1 MVGMALIRV
10 AAGIPLRND
19 RILLGLRA
27 PHRKSFANCWDVIG
41 GHVEAGE
48 TAEAAFLREL
58 GEEIG
63 ITPTRYEDL
72 GTWIVDGPNESR
84 FELAAFR
91 IDAWVGDP
99 HAANDEHSRVEWFDI
114 AAACALP
121 NLASDRY
128 PDLFRSVVAGSQPHH
143 GIS

>member
-1 MVGMALIRV
+1 MTRLIRV
-10 AAGIPLRND
+10 AAGIPLRD
-19 RILLGLRA
+19 GRILIGLRA

-63 ITPTRYEDL
+63 ITPTRYKDL
-72 GTWIVDGPNESR
+72 GAWIVDGPGKSR
-84 FELAAFR
+84 FELVVFR
-91 IDAWVGDP
+91 IDAWSGDP
-99 HAANDEHSRVEWFDI
+99 HTANDEHSRVGWFDI

-128 PDLFRSVVAGSQPHH
+128 PDLFRSLVDGNQSPH